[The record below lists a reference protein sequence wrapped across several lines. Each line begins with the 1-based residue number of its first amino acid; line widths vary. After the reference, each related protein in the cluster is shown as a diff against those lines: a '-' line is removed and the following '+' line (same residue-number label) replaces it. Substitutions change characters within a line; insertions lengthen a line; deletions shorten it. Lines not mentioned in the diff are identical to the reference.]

1 MAGRINVFLR
11 RTAIVLLFLIATTS
25 TWAQKVEFSADMT
38 VTDGTGQTE
47 MLKFLVGN
55 KRARLDRQ
63 KQENDTSGIGSLL
76 IDFQNQFIFLLIPQ
90 SKLYLQIEGSLGT
103 PFYRAAWMFRPDDP
117 KHPCHGWVAEANA
130 RGINLRCTPGGQDTI
145 DGRTTQ
151 KWDAVTTDAVSG
163 TLWYDPDL
171 NFIVKVLRTSKTGA
185 QSGYELR
192 NAKVGT
198 QSSSLFEIP
207 NQYRK
212 FTLTRLA
219 DVLTGL
225 GQW

>member
-1 MAGRINVFLR
+1 
-11 RTAIVLLFLIATTS
+11 
-25 TWAQKVEFSADMT
+25 
-38 VTDGTGQTE
+38 
-47 MLKFLVGN
+47 
-55 KRARLDRQ
+55 LDRQ
-63 KQENDTSGIGSLL
+63 EQGNDTSGIGSLL

-117 KHPCHGWVAEANA
+117 KYPCHGWVSEANA
-130 RGINLRCTPGGQDTI
+130 RGITLRCTPGGQDTI
-145 DGRTTQ
+145 DGRPAQ
-151 KWDAVTTDAVSG
+151 KWDAVTTDAASG
-163 TLWYDPDL
+163 SLWYDPDL
-171 NFIVKVLRTSKTGA
+171 NFIVKVLRTSKAGV

-198 QSSSLFEIP
+198 QSPSLFEISD
-207 NQYRK
+207 QYRK